1 MNLSWLYIGPL
12 WVLIFLGNHRH
23 VPVVISHIPIGYLD
37 ALTLLASFAVSDILL
52 EIAEAIK
59 PTWRA
64 WADRKH
70 FFVALILTIPM
81 FAVDLSFIN
90 MLRELG
96 LRIGQP

>member
-64 WADRKH
+64 W
-70 FFVALILTIPM
+70 VALILTIPM